1 RTPSWT
7 RPKSSMPSCRQ
18 LAPRAAELRQLLNR
32 YLHEYHVL
40 DDPSV
45 SDAEYDRLYD
55 ELVALEEAEPELVT
69 ADSPTQRVGAPA
81 SDRFRKVQHLE
92 PMGSLEKV
100 TTEEALLKWAE
111 DIRKRLGTDEPVAY
125 VVEPKIDG
133 LAVNLTYENGVL
145 VRGATRGD
153 GVQGEDVTPNLRT
166 IKTIPLRMQ
175 GDPPAVLE
183 VRGEVYLP
191 ISGFRELNERLAG
204 TNQKLAPNPRNA
216 AAGSLRQ
223 KNSAIT
229 ADRPLSTWIYG
240 TGYREGV
247 EFETQSGMLAWL
259 RERGF
264 RTNPYAERL
273 ESIEEIAAACVEWEK
288 RRLELDYEIDGI
300 VIKVDSLDQQRR
312 LGALHSRPR
321 WARAFKW
328 APMTAVTRLLKIHI
342 RVGRTGAL
350 NPWAV
355 MEPVEVG
362 GVTVSRATLHNEED
376 INRKQIREGDDV
388 IVQRAGDVIPQIVG
402 PAGAHRPGT
411 RRFRMPK
418 RCPLCDTEIVKPEG
432 EVMHRCPNR
441 TCPSRGLETLINW
454 TGVADID
461 GVGEQTIRILWER
474 GLVRS
479 LPDLYRLPKE
489 QLLELEGFGEIS
501 ATAAIESIQRSKRV
515 PFSRVLLGLNIPKLG
530 WVLAQ
535 NLARHVESVD
545 RLFAATQEEIEAAE
559 GFGPDRAEIIVE
571 WFADEQNRALVQE
584 LRELGLRFE
593 IGEEERPA
601 EGPLTGSTYVVT
613 GTLESMSRE
622 EATAALEAMG
632 AKVTG
637 SVSKKTTGLVVGE
650 EPGAS
655 KLTKAQ
661 REGVPL
667 LTEAEL
673 LALLGR
679 G

>member
-1 RTPSWT
+1 MRSWT
-7 RPKSSMPSCRQ
+7 PPKSSMPSSDP
-18 LAPRAAELRQLLNR
+18 AKRAAELRELLNR
-32 YLHEYHVL
+32 YSYEYHVL

-45 SDAEYDRLYD
+45 PDEVYDRLYD
-55 ELVALEEAEPELVT
+55 ELVKLEEEHPELVT
-69 ADSPTQRVGAPA
+69 RESPTQRVGAPV
-81 SDRFRKVQHLE
+81 SDRFQKVRHLE

-100 TTEEALLKWAE
+100 TTEETVRKWA
-111 DIRKRLGTDEPVAY
+111 DDVRKRLGTDEPVAY
-125 VVEPKIDG
+125 VLEPKIDG
-133 LAVNLTYENGVL
+133 LAINLTYENGTFA
-145 VRGATRGD
+145 RGTTRGD
-153 GVQGEDVTPNLRT
+153 GVQGEDVTANLRT
-166 IKTIPLRMQ
+166 IKAIPLRMLG
-175 GDPPAVLE
+175 GDPPSVIE

-191 ISGFRELNERLAG
+191 LSGFRELNERLAG

-240 TGYREGV
+240 AGHREGV
-247 EFETQSGMLAWL
+247 EFETQFEMLEWL

-273 ESIEEIAAACVEWEK
+273 ESIDDVAAACVQWEK
-288 RRLELDYEIDGI
+288 RRMELDYEIDGV

-321 WARAFKW
+321 WARAYKW
-328 APMTAVTRLLKIHI
+328 APMTATTRLLKIHI

-362 GVTVSRATLHNEED
+362 GVTVKRATLHNEED
-376 INRKQIREGDDV
+376 INRKRIREGDDV

-402 PAGAHRPGT
+402 PAGPHRPGT
-411 RRFRMPK
+411 KEFRMPK
-418 RCPLCDTEIVKPEG
+418 KCPLCGTEIVKPEG
-432 EVMHRCPNR
+432 EAMHRCPNR
-441 TCPSRGLETLINW
+441 DCPSRGLETLINW

-461 GVGEQTIRILWER
+461 GVGEQTIRLLWEK
-474 GLVRS
+474 GLIRT
-479 LPDLYRLPKE
+479 LPDLYRLTKE
-489 QLLELEGFGEIS
+489 QLMELEGFAEIS
-501 ATAAIESIQRSKRV
+501 ATAAIESIQRSKQV
-515 PFSRVLLGLNIPKLG
+515 PFSRVLLGLNIPGIG

-535 NLARHVESVD
+535 NLARHFGNVD
-545 RLFAATQEEIEAAE
+545 RIIGATPEEMAEVE
-559 GFGPDRAEIIVE
+559 GFGADRAELVVE
-571 WFADEQNRALVQE
+571 WFADDQNRALVEE

-601 EGPLTGSTYVVT
+601 EGPLTGSTYVIT

-622 EATAALEAMG
+622 QAQAALEGQG
-632 AKVTG
+632 AKVTN

-673 LALLGR
+673 LKLLR